1 MTVAHN
7 PGGSPGR
14 CGGCWSYQ
22 DDMSEDT
29 PCSVLGSTCMRT
41 QPVDVPATRAA
52 PRNAANFPTGGM
64 DVRDFSLFFTIFH
77 RFSLCFTVFFTHFHC
92 SSSTGPLRRPVLHR
106 RLRMRRTN
114 GRGLRPSCTNPGN
127 FTFGGYVRRPCLE
140 TQALRAGSDLTD
152 CLLCLAGGRD
162 VEPLGHSLGHVCLLH
177 FRAGTGGAG
186 TLRTAG
192 PVGLLEQ
199 LAGVGDLER
208 PNIPGRSSP
217 KEAIDP
223 WIY

>member
-1 MTVAHN
+1 MGEV
-7 PGGSPGR
+7 
-14 CGGCWSYQ
+14 CG
-22 DDMSEDT
+22 
-29 PCSVLGSTCMRT
+29 
-41 QPVDVPATRAA
+41 
-52 PRNAANFPTGGM
+52 PT
-64 DVRDFSLFFTIFH
+64 
-77 RFSLCFTVFFTHFHC
+77 
-92 SSSTGPLRRPVLHR
+92 
-106 RLRMRRTN
+106 
-114 GRGLRPSCTNPGN
+114 CTNPGN